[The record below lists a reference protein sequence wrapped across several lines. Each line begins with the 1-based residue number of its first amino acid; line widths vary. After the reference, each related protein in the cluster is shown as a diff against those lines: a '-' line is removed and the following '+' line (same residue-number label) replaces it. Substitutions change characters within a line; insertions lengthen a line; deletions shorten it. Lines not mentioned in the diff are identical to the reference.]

1 MKLIGK
7 IFFLV
12 LLLVIISPILV
23 LGYFGFIPGLSN
35 LFGSNKPRDLKVR
48 YTEEDHQSAR
58 AKSKIE
64 YGELPADTAASVS
77 LVRTGSRPVNFE
89 MTSSEATS
97 LMNNRPW
104 KYFPYNDVQ
113 VKFNADGS
121 AEVSGMILKDRVP
134 GYGAFIG
141 VPKEALD
148 FAMKFL
154 PVNPVFYLKM
164 KASLVNNQ
172 VAIFEPQAFEIG
184 RMPLP
189 VSVFLSLA
197 PKIVPEVYAIDI
209 AGMGKELAK
218 VSDKKAL
225 IISYIN
231 SRLSQ
236 TKGFYAKSAYFSADK
251 LFFDGSLAEKESTVR

>member
-1 MKLIGK
+1 MKLIGR
-7 IFFLV
+7 IFFFAILII
-12 LLLVIISPILV
+12 IISPILI
-23 LGYFGFIPGLSN
+23 LGYFGFIPGISS
-35 LFGSNKPRDLKVR
+35 LFGSDKPRDLNIR
-48 YTEEDHQSAR
+48 YTEADHQSAR

-64 YGELPADTAASVS
+64 YGELPADTSASVS
-77 LVRTGSRPVNFE
+77 LVRTGTRAVKFE
-89 MTSSEATS
+89 MTSAEASS

-104 KYFPYNDVQ
+104 KYFPYSNVQ
-113 VKFNADGS
+113 VKFNGDGS
-121 AEVSGMILKDRVP
+121 AEISGALLKDRLP

-141 VPKEALD
+141 MPKEALD

-172 VAIFEPQAFEIG
+172 VAIFEPQTFEIG

-189 VSVFLSLA
+189 VSIFLSVA
-197 PKIVPEVYAIDI
+197 PKMIPEAYAVDI
-209 AGMGKELAK
+209 GGMTNELTK
-218 VSDKKAL
+218 VSNKKAL

-251 LFFDGSLAEKESTVR
+251 LFFDGSLAEKELTAR